1 MCIRDRTQTFYPN
14 AESISAYGGEDAE
27 TPVYGTVYIGVVP
40 KSGSTLTEAT
50 KLGIVNNL
58 KKYNV
63 ASVTPVIV
71 TPETTSI
78 ILTSN
83 VKFNENAT
91 TKSSDTIRSNVIAT
105 LNTYNSN
112 NLRKFEGLFRY
123 SQLIQ
128 DIDDLSLIH
137 I

>member
-1 MCIRDRTQTFYPN
+1 M
-14 AESISAYGGEDAE
+14 
-27 TPVYGTVYIGVVP
+27 P
-40 KSGSTLTEAT
+40 KSGSTLTETT

-78 ILTSN
+78 ILTST
-83 VKFNENAT
+83 VKYNENAT
-91 TKSSDTIRSNVIAT
+91 TKSADTLRSNVIST
-105 LNTYNSN
+105 LSSYSGT
-112 NLRKFEGLFRY
+112 NLQKFEGLF
-123 SQLIQ
+123 
-128 DIDDLSLIH
+128 LSLIH